1 VALGAILVLL
11 GLVTC
16 ARVWLHAGGLLWVF
30 GWPGIAFVAV
40 GVAHILNVRSVF
52 GKRADGTIGKFHMT
66 ALLPFL
72 AFTWATW
79 HLVRATTREPM
90 IHSLTPELWLGRRL
104 LATEL
109 PVDVDHVVDLTAEFR
124 EAVRARSYTS
134 LPILDGGIPDQH
146 ELRSALDAVPRC
158 GTTFVHCAQG
168 HGRTAL
174 FAACFLIDR
183 EGVDADTA
191 IARVLAARPRAR
203 MRASQRSFVT
213 EFAAQRRAD
222 PLKRSSGS

>member
-1 VALGAILVLL
+1 
-11 GLVTC
+11 
-16 ARVWLHAGGLLWVF
+16 
-30 GWPGIAFVAV
+30 
-40 GVAHILNVRSVF
+40 LNVRSVF

-79 HLVRATTREPM
+79 HLVRVTTREPM

-104 LATEL
+104 LTSEL
-109 PVDVDHVVDLTAEFR
+109 PVEVDHVVDLTAEFR
-124 EAVRARSYTS
+124 EVVRTRSYTS
-134 LPILDGGIPDQH
+134 LPILDGGIPDRD
-146 ELRSALDAVPRC
+146 ELRSALDAVPRR
-158 GTTFVHCAQG
+158 GITFVHCAQG

-191 IARVLAARPRAR
+191 IARVLAARPHSR
-203 MRASQRSFVT
+203 MRASQRSFVN
-213 EFAAQRRAD
+213 EFAAQRRSD
-222 PLKRSSGS
+222 PFKRSGRS